1 MAVPF
6 APMLQVS
13 QSTSQ
18 TPRGEGDCRS
28 IKRSWARRSG
38 LALKIALC
46 FCNPLHKAILGA
58 AIGRSAVAI
67 FGVTAVAT
75 MGNAG
80 FHPGPQTRG
89 TLSQDVHLNAD
100 RIKFQTKDATD
111 VVVQEIKQDVGGDS
125 GWHSH
130 PGFVVGIVKS
140 GSVSITVGRA
150 PTTYSAGQ
158 TFLETGNT
166 PVIARNAC

>member
-1 MAVPF
+1 M
-6 APMLQVS
+6 Q
-13 QSTSQ
+13 
-18 TPRGEGDCRS
+18 
-28 IKRSWARRSG
+28 K
-38 LALKIALC
+38 
-46 FCNPLHKAILGA
+46 HKTILGA
-58 AIGRSAVAI
+58 AIALGAVAI

-100 RIKFQTKDATD
+100 RIKFQTKEATD

-140 GSVSITVGRA
+140 GSVSITVGCA
-150 PTTYSAGQ
+150 TTLYSAGQ

-166 PVIARNAC
+166 PTIARNASSTDLLVVEVTYFVPKGVPTRRDANPPTC

>member
-1 MAVPF
+1 LMMVPC

-13 QSTSQ
+13 SQ
-18 TPRGEGDCRS
+18 HRRHREGRGDCRS
-28 IKRSWARRSG
+28 IKRSW
-38 LALKIALC
+38 
-46 FCNPLHKAILGA
+46 
-58 AIGRSAVAI
+58 
-67 FGVTAVAT
+67 
-75 MGNAG
+75 GNAG

-140 GSVSITVGRA
+140 GSVSITVGCA
-150 PTTYSAGQ
+150 TTIYSAGQ

-166 PVIARNAC
+166 PVIARNATDPLVMEATYFVPKGVPTRRDANPPTC

>member
-1 MAVPF
+1 MNTRK
-6 APMLQVS
+6 S
-13 QSTSQ
+13 
-18 TPRGEGDCRS
+18 
-28 IKRSWARRSG
+28 
-38 LALKIALC
+38 
-46 FCNPLHKAILGA
+46 ILGA
-58 AIGRSAVAI
+58 ALGLGAVAI
-67 FGVTAVAT
+67 FGVTALAT
-75 MGNAG
+75 MGNGG

-89 TLSQDVHLNAD
+89 TLLSNDLHLNAD

-140 GSVSITVGRA
+140 GTVSITVGCTT
-150 PTTYSAGQ
+150 TTYLTGQ

-166 PVIARNAC
+166 PTIARNASSTDPLVVEATYFVPKGVATRRDANPPSC